1 MYDAIVIGARCAGA
15 STALLS
21 ARKGYRTLLLDR
33 ARFPS
38 DIPHGHFIHQEG
50 PARLHR
56 WGLLDAIT
64 ASGCPRIDS
73 AVSDMGDFPLQSSD
87 ICANGVGLGY
97 GPRRKVLDALLV
109 EAAVAA
115 GVELR
120 ESCSFEGVVT
130 EGDRVVG
137 IRGRTAQGTSFEERA
152 RITIG
157 ADGRGSRLARIVQ
170 APSYEAVPTLS
181 CYVFSYWSGVG
192 LRSLNA
198 CARPRRAVFAF
209 PTNDDLFVV
218 FVGAPIEEVDAL
230 RADMP
235 AFFDATLA
243 AIPALD
249 ERLRAGKREER
260 FYAAADLPNFYRKPY
275 GPGWALVGD
284 AGCHKD
290 PYRAL
295 GLHDAFRDADLL
307 SEAVDAAFSGRA
319 SFDEALAS
327 YESRRN
333 EASLPAYRDNLNAAR
348 YLPPPP
354 EQLALRA
361 ALRGD
366 PENTRAFF
374 MAYFGVRPRDSFF
387 NPENLQRLTQRAV

>member
-15 STALLS
+15 STALLL

-50 PARLHR
+50 PARLQR
-56 WGLLDAIT
+56 WGVLEAIT
-64 ASGCPRIDS
+64 GSGCPRIDS
-73 AVSDMGDFPLQSSD
+73 VVSDMGDFPLRSSD
-87 ICANGVGLGY
+87 VSANGVGLGY

-109 EAAVAA
+109 EAAVRA
-115 GVELR
+115 GAELR
-120 ESCSFEGVVT
+120 ESCSFESVVMDG
-130 EGDRVVG
+130 ERVVG
-137 IRGRTAQGTSFEERA
+137 VRGRTAQGTSFEERA
-152 RITIG
+152 KLTIG

-170 APSYEAVPTLS
+170 APSYETVPTLS

-192 LRSLNA
+192 VTSLCA
-198 CARPRRAVFAF
+198 YARPRRAVFAF
-209 PTNDDLFVV
+209 PTNDELFVV
-218 FVGAPIEEVDAL
+218 FVGAPIGEVEAL
-230 RADMP
+230 RADMS

-243 AIPALD
+243 AIPELD
-249 ERLRAGKREER
+249 ERLRAGRREER

-295 GLHDAFRDADLL
+295 GLHDALRDADLL
-307 SEAVDAAFSGRA
+307 SDAVDRAFCGRA
-319 SFDEALAS
+319 SFDDALAG

-333 EASLPAYRDNLNAAR
+333 EASLAAYRDNVNAAR

-366 PENTRAFF
+366 VENTHAFF
-374 MAYFGVRPRDSFF
+374 MAYFGVRPRETFF
-387 NPENLQRLTQRAV
+387 NPDNIQRIMQR